1 MATIVGFF
9 FYHCNISFALSF
21 HISLTWAI
29 WVHREE
35 IWFIFPDHNFSITKL
50 ISIIN
55 DLQLYGKTGAKSPS
69 EL

>member
-35 IWFIFPDHNFSITKL
+35 IWFIFPDH
-50 ISIIN
+50 IN